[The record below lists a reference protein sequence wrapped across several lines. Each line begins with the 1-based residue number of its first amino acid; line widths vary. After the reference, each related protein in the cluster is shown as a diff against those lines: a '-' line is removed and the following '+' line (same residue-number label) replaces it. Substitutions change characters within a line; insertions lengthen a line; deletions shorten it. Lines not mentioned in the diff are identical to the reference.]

1 MLTFT
6 KYSLA
11 RQFMVISFLI
21 LLFGML
27 IIGSFISQQ
36 IETGVINQTSAV
48 TALYVDS
55 FVSPNLQSLA
65 YEDELDRSHLTEL
78 DRLIQETS
86 LGQQIVSFKIW
97 SPEGQIIYS
106 PNKELIGRYYKIDE
120 RFQTAISGQVSSEIS
135 NLDQPE
141 HEFERQTWVQ
151 LIETYAPVMGDNNG
165 EIIAVSEFYQLP
177 DNLVSQIKSAQM
189 QSWLVVGIA
198 TLIMYILLTGIFGR
212 ASNTILNQQAQ
223 LNEKILQLT
232 ELLSQNEHLHS
243 RVQRAAR
250 RTTALN
256 EQFLHRISSDL
267 HDGPIQDIALALL
280 RIESVSEAYQ
290 ESRTPGIR
298 DGFISKDL
306 DLIQN
311 ALDSS
316 LKEIRLISSGLRLPE
331 LEEFSPEEVIRRAVH
346 DYQRKTQSTV
356 ILTIE
361 DVPEDAPI
369 PVKITLYRVLQEALY
384 NGFQHADG
392 KGQTVKAWGGIEK
405 LHFEVSDTG
414 AGFDLHMVSD
424 NSNFGLAGMR
434 ERVAV
439 LGGAFQINSE
449 NGQGTHISVT
459 LPIESNVDL

>member
-1 MLTFT
+1 MLAFT

-21 LLFGML
+21 MLFGML

-65 YEDELDRSHLTEL
+65 YEAELDRSHITEL
-78 DRLIQETS
+78 DRLIKGTS
-86 LGQQIVSFKIW
+86 LGQEIVSFKIW
-97 SPEGQIIYS
+97 SPDGRIIYS
-106 PNKELIGRYYKIDE
+106 PNKDLIGSYFEIDE
-120 RFQTAISGQVSSEIS
+120 HFQSAISGQVSSEIS
-135 NLDQPE
+135 NLDQLE
-141 HEFERQTWVQ
+141 HEFERQTWSQ
-151 LIETYAPVMGDNNG
+151 LIETYAPVIGDNSG

-177 DNLVSQIKSAQM
+177 DNLESQIKSAQL

-212 ASNTILNQQAQ
+212 ASNTIINQQAQ
-223 LNEKILQLT
+223 LNEKVLQLT
-232 ELLSQNEHLHS
+232 
-243 RVQRAAR
+243 QRAAR

-290 ESRTPGIR
+290 VSRTPGIK
-298 DGFISKDL
+298 DGLISKDL

-316 LKEIRLISSGLRLPE
+316 LKEIRSISSGLRLPE

-356 ILTIE
+356 ILTIK

-392 KGQTVKAWGGIEK
+392 NGQTVKAWGGVEK

-414 AGFDLHMVSD
+414 AGFDLHKVSD
-424 NSNFGLAGMR
+424 NSNGGLAGMR
-434 ERVAV
+434 ERVEV
-439 LGGAFQINSE
+439 LGGAFQINSG
-449 NGQGTHISVT
+449 NGQGTHIYVT
-459 LPIESNVDL
+459 LPIEPNVDL

>member
-1 MLTFT
+1 
-6 KYSLA
+6 
-11 RQFMVISFLI
+11 
-21 LLFGML
+21 
-27 IIGSFISQQ
+27 
-36 IETGVINQTSAV
+36 
-48 TALYVDS
+48 
-55 FVSPNLQSLA
+55 LA

-97 SPEGQIIYS
+97 SPEGRIIYS
-106 PNKELIGRYYKIDE
+106 PNKDLMGRYFENDKH
-120 RFQTAISGQVSSEIS
+120 FQTALSGQVSSEIS

-141 HEFERQTWVQ
+141 HEFERQTWSQ
-151 LIETYAPVMGDNNG
+151 LIETYAPVMSDNDG
-165 EIIAVSEFYQLP
+165 KIIAVSEFYQLP
-177 DNLVSQIKSAQM
+177 DNLESQIKSAQL

-212 ASNTILNQQAQ
+212 ASNTILNQRAQ
-223 LNEKILQLT
+223 LNEKVLQLSG
-232 ELLSQNEHLHS
+232 LLSQNELLHS

-250 RTTALN
+250 RTTELN

-280 RIESVSEAYQ
+280 RIESVSEASR
-290 ESRTPGIR
+290 ESQPPGIR

-316 LKEIRLISSGLRLPE
+316 LKEIRAISSGLRLPE
-331 LEEFSPEEVIRRAVH
+331 LEEFTPEEVIRRAVH
-346 DYQRKTQSTV
+346 DYQRKTKSTV
-356 ILTIE
+356 LLTIE
-361 DVPEDAPI
+361 NVPEDAPI

-392 KGQTVKAWGGIEK
+392 KGQTVKAWGGEEK

-414 AGFDLHMVSD
+414 AGFDLHKVSD
-424 NSNFGLAGMR
+424 NSNFGLTGMR
-434 ERVAV
+434 ERVEI
-439 LGGAFQINSE
+439 LGGAFQINSG
-449 NGQGTHISVT
+449 NGQGTHIYVT
-459 LPIESNVDL
+459 LPNEPNVDL